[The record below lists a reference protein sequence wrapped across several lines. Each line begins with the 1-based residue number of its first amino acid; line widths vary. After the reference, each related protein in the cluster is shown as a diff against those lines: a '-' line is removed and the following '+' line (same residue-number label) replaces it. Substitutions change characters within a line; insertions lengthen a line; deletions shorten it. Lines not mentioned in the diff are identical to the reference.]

1 MTDAADPTPEP
12 DEPSR
17 LRNRWLSWLLVTAG
31 LALYAGGAE
40 IEARTESAPLVLT
53 PGREAVLEVPRVFAN
68 PLQLDLDVHTP
79 GCEDRPK
86 AVAPAGA
93 PPHPPV
99 GAPPRDGLLR
109 LKPDASLRVEVQ
121 AGSSAPVP
129 YELMPATGSCIGTL
143 RRLTANLSTEPGV
156 YRWPPPAGTPEVMLG
171 SGFNTLRV
179 KVVSADAALAGQPT
193 RLYALASVRLNGSL
207 PNVAWLWP
215 AVFLDMLFPVT
226 QGIWLLVL
234 LWMTLRARRR

>member
-1 MTDAADPTPEP
+1 MTDEAAPDT

-40 IEARTESAPLVLT
+40 IEAHTESAPLVLT
-53 PGREAVLEVPRVFAN
+53 PGSEVVLEVLRIFAN
-68 PLQLDLDVHTP
+68 PLQLDLDVRTP
-79 GCEDRPK
+79 GCEGRPE
-86 AVAPAGA
+86 AVAPAVA
-93 PPHPPV
+93 PPQ
-99 GAPPRDGLLR
+99 GGLLR
-109 LKPDASLRVEVQ
+109 LRPDASLRLEVQ
-121 AGSSAPVP
+121 AGSSAPVI

-143 RRLTANLSTEPGV
+143 RRLTTNLAIEPGV
-156 YRWPPPAGTPEVMLG
+156 YRWPPPAGLAQVMLE
-171 SGFNTLRV
+171 SGFNTLRA

-215 AVFLDMLFPVT
+215 AVFLDLLFPVT
-226 QGIWLLVL
+226 QGIWLVVL
-234 LWMTLRARRR
+234 LWMTFRARRR

>member
-1 MTDAADPTPEP
+1 MTDAADSDLDT
-12 DEPSR
+12 DQPSR

-53 PGREAVLEVPRVFAN
+53 PGSEAVLEVPRIFTN
-68 PLQLDLDVHTP
+68 PLQLDLDVRTP
-79 GCEDRPK
+79 GCEGRPE
-86 AVAPAGA
+86 AVAPAIA
-93 PPHPPV
+93 PPQ
-99 GAPPRDGLLR
+99 GGLLR
-109 LKPDASLRVEVQ
+109 LKPDASLRLEVR
-121 AGSSAPVP
+121 AGSGAPVT

-143 RRLTANLSTEPGV
+143 RRLTTNLAIEPGV
-156 YRWPPPAGTPEVMLG
+156 YRWPPPAGLAQVMLET
-171 SGFNTLRV
+171 GFNTLHA

-193 RLYALASVRLNGSL
+193 QLYALASVRLNGSL
-207 PNVAWLWP
+207 PNVSWLWP
-215 AVFLDMLFPVT
+215 AVFLDLLFPVT